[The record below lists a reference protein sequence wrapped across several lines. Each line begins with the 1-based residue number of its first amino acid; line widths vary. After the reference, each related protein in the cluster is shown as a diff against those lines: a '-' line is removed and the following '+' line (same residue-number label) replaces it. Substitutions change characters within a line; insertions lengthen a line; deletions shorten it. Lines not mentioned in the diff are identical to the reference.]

1 MDTVRELL
9 HYSLNESEV
18 SMLIFLAIMIAGL
31 VILIGGSLFSH
42 DHDGEHPDHG
52 SGHDNEATVSIFS
65 TKMVG
70 TFIMGFGGG
79 GAIAQYAW
87 GELVRSS
94 FTGLGVGVLMA
105 AFMYLVMRL
114 MYGQQSTSLVE
125 TSSIVGRTGTVTTAI
140 GSRAV
145 GQVVV
150 AVGDQTFTYLARS
163 PGEKEIAKGKT
174 VKVVATSGSDIV
186 VDLV

>member
-1 MDTVRELL
+1 V
-9 HYSLNESEV
+9 
-18 SMLIFLAIMIAGL
+18 LIFLAIMIAGL
-31 VILIGGSLFSH
+31 VILLGGSLFGH
-42 DHDGEHPDHG
+42 DHDGDHPDHG
-52 SGHDNEATVSIFS
+52 SGHDTGHDNDATVSIFS
-65 TKMVG
+65 TKVVG

-87 GELVRSS
+87 GEQLVRSS
-94 FTGLGVGVLMA
+94 LTGLGVGVLMG

-114 MYGQQSTSLVE
+114 MYGQQSTSLVD

-140 GSRAV
+140 GSNAV

-150 AVGDQTFTYLARS
+150 VVGHQTFTYLARS
-163 PGEKEIAKGKT
+163 SGEKEIAKGKA
-174 VKVVATSGSDIV
+174 VKVIASSGSDIV

>member
-1 MDTVRELL
+1 MP
-9 HYSLNESEV
+9 
-18 SMLIFLAIMIAGL
+18 IFLAIMIAGL
-31 VILIGGSLFSH
+31 VILVGGSLFGH

-52 SGHDNEATVSIFS
+52 SGHDGGHDNEATVSIFS
-65 TKMVG
+65 TKVVG

-94 FTGLGVGVLMA
+94 FTGLGVGVLMG

-140 GSRAV
+140 GSNAV

-150 AVGDQTFTYLARS
+150 TVGDQTFTYLARS
-163 PGEKEIAKGKT
+163 SGEKEIAKGKT
-174 VKVVATSGSDIV
+174 VKVVASSGSDIV